1 MKNLLQRTYPIMP
14 KLYRP
19 PTRLF
24 TTKVEKQPNI
34 IQMMPEYQ
42 KALELAV
49 NKKYPEA
56 LDSLKESVKQVE

>member
-1 MKNLLQRTYPIMP
+1 MS